1 MTNLARLHELGLFDA
16 RAPRYTSYPPANHFS
31 KDVTGAE
38 VAEWQAALPAG
49 ARVSLYLHIPFC
61 RRLCWFCACRTQGT
75 ATDRP
80 IIPYLSYLYEELR
93 LIAQTLPEDVVISHI
108 HLGGGTPTL
117 LSPEMFAEMGKALA
131 AFRPVAGDLQ
141 FSVEIDPTEVD
152 APRIAALRKIG
163 LNRASIGVQDFDPVV
178 QEAIGRIQSYE
189 TTRDVVEILRGH
201 GVGSVNMDLL
211 YGLPHQNVARIRDSV
226 EKLLSLT
233 PDRVALYGYAH
244 VPWVSKRQTLIPE
257 ETLPGPE
264 ERYELFETA
273 RQLFLREGYL
283 EVGIDHYAREGD
295 SMAVAARAGTL
306 RRNFQGY
313 TVDDS
318 LALVGVGASAISR
331 YPQGYAQNN
340 PSSSLYATA
349 VEAGRLAILRGH
361 AFSDEDRL
369 RAQIIEDLMCR
380 FTLDL
385 SRLAATHDVDVARLR
400 VMVAPV
406 LATYGDSVRLADD
419 RLEIVESPR
428 LLARLVAQELD
439 TYHSPAGHHS
449 RAL

>member
-16 RAPRYTSYPPANHFS
+16 RAPRYTSYPPANHFTNTVGGA
-31 KDVTGAE
+31 DVA
-38 VAEWQAALPAG
+38 AWQAALPAG
-49 ARVSLYLHIPFC
+49 ARVSLYLHVPFC

-80 IIPYLSYLYEELR
+80 IIPYLSYLHEELR
-93 LIAQTLPEDVVISHI
+93 LVAQSLPADVVVSHI

-117 LSPEMFAEMGKALA
+117 LSPEMFAELGAALA
-131 AFRPVAGDLQ
+131 AFRPVAEDLQ

-152 APRIAALRKIG
+152 APRIAALRGIG
-163 LNRASIGVQDFDPVV
+163 MNRVSIGVQDFDPVV

-189 TTRDVVEILRGH
+189 TTREVVEILRAH
-201 GVGSVNMDLL
+201 GIGSINMDLL
-211 YGLPHQNVARIRDSV
+211 YGLPHQNVARIADSV
-226 EKLLSLT
+226 DKLLSLS

-244 VPWVSKRQTLIPE
+244 VPWVAKRQVLIPE
-257 ETLPGPE
+257 EALPGAE
-264 ERYELFETA
+264 ERYDLFETA
-273 RQLFLREGYL
+273 RTRFLRAGYR
-283 EVGIDHYAREGD
+283 EIGIDHFAREGD
-295 SMAVAARAGTL
+295 SMAAADRDGTL
-306 RRNFQGY
+306 RRDFQGY

-318 LALVGVGASAISR
+318 VALVGLGASAISR

-349 VEAGRLAILRGH
+349 IEAGRLATLRGH
-361 AFSDEDRL
+361 AFSDDDRL
-369 RAQIIEDLMCR
+369 RSRMIEDLMCR

-385 SRLAATHDVDVARLR
+385 PRIAAAHGVEVARLR
-400 VMVAPV
+400 VMVAPA
-406 LATYGDSVRLADD
+406 LAAFGDAVRLRDD

-428 LLARLVAQELD
+428 LIARMVAQELD
-439 TYHSPAGHHS
+439 AYGRPEGHHS